1 MGSFKDLTNKKIGRL
16 LVVGRANS
24 ILQKDGKPVTRW
36 LCKCDC
42 GNTKIIRADS
52 LGRGSHSCGCLKKE
66 LDKKQH
72 TNDPVKK
79 KRLYRIWCGMK
90 YRCCNTKSSAYKN
103 YGNRGIQV
111 CKEWFDNF
119 RNFEHW
125 ALNNGYQENLTI
137 DRINND
143 GNYEPSNCRWVTRKE
158 QNRNKRNN
166 IYIIYKDKKMLLK
179 DYAKEKNINYKTLL
193 EKFKKDEQSIFY

>member
-1 MGSFKDLTNKKIGRL
+1 
-16 LVVGRANS
+16 
-24 ILQKDGKPVTRW
+24 
-36 LCKCDC
+36 
-42 GNTKIIRADS
+42 
-52 LGRGSHSCGCLKKE
+52 
-66 LDKKQH
+66 
-72 TNDPVKK
+72 
-79 KRLYRIWCGMK
+79 MK
-90 YRCCNTKSSAYKN
+90 YRCYNTKSSAYKN

-137 DRINND
+137 DRIDND

-193 EKFKKDEQSIFY
+193 KKFKKDEQSIFY